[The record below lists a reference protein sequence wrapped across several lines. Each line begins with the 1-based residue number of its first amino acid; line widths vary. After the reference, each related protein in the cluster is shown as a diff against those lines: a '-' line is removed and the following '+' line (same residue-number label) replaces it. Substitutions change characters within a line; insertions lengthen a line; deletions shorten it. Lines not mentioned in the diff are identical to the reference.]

1 MNALAMD
8 IFSIL
13 EVLGTIAF
21 AISGAMVAIEKKVD
35 IFGVLLLG
43 LTTAVGGGIL
53 RDVLL
58 GYVPPR
64 IFQSRYIL
72 LLALISSLIVFL
84 VAYFAGAEYHNKE
97 DFVDKINNV
106 FDAMGL
112 GAFTVTGMRV
122 AMNTGTEDV
131 VFIIFLGVLTG
142 IGGGLIRDLMVDEI
156 PFVLKKYVYA
166 VASICG
172 GLCYWYLLKFGFAD
186 NIAMVFSIVL
196 VFGIRIM
203 ATIFRWNLP
212 KVRE

>member
-1 MNALAMD
+1 M
-8 IFSIL
+8 L
-13 EVLGTIAF
+13 EILGTIAF

-72 LLALISSLIVFL
+72 LLALISALIVFL

-97 DFVDKINNV
+97 ELVDKINNV

-172 GLCYWYLLKFGFAD
+172 GLCYWYLLKIGLSD
-186 NIAMVFSIVL
+186 TIAMVISICL
-196 VFGIRIM
+196 VFSMRIL

-212 KVRE
+212 KVHE